1 MSEMKLIMENWRHFS
16 EVSSQVLN
24 EQSVRNCR
32 DTFANAGQFRSAY
45 EAASAVAR
53 EDKNAKE
60 LLDNLQTGADWALG
74 VAGLLAATGLLTG
87 GAGTALGGAAA
98 GFAGMGN
105 MILGM
110 IRSGR
115 NKKFDKRT
123 LDTIFKAMCIDPA
136 ILDVTDD
143 ELEEKIM
150 QTEAP
155 FNDMETYLNGLQP
168 NDPVPDLNGLFVAAI
183 NKHLKVTDQSELQD
197 KS

>member
-32 DTFANAGQFRSAY
+32 ATFANAGQFRSAY

-53 EDKNAKE
+53 KDKNAKE
-60 LLDNLQTGADWALG
+60 LLDKLQTGADWALAVG
-74 VAGLLAATGLLTG
+74 GLLAATGLLTG
-87 GAGTALGGAAA
+87 GAGTVLGGAVA

-183 NKHLKVTDQSELQD
+183 NKHLKITDQSELQD